1 MSIEPEE
8 YGMERLK
15 LMIVDDE
22 KIMLKGLLETYDWE
36 KMGFE
41 VIGSAMNGEDA
52 LTLIQQTPPDVVLTD
67 ICMKRMDGIQL
78 MEETKKTNPEICFV
92 VLSAYKDFE
101 YAKEACRLGA
111 ISYLLKPVTDE
122 MFDKMSEVY
131 EICMN
136 RKQKYTNYETW
147 KKFLLE
153 DETNFCSYMLERFLK
168 GSITREELLSVGDAV
183 EKHFE
188 KNHYFAALCV
198 DVDILY
204 KITEP
209 GEYNARRFALAS
221 CIKEELNSYPEFWS
235 FVNPDGSRTYIV
247 NMGEYSSNGKLKLI
261 LSDVKKK
268 MGFEITA
275 AVTNGYPGLDGLY
288 QAYVQIQR
296 LYELA
301 EEEEVGLLEETAGL
315 ETAKNRT
322 YPAEVENRI
331 LSGIRK
337 CDKEQVKQGCIEFVE
352 MLTED
357 EETNRIFLQQLAVR
371 VQIMLNDSCG
381 LQEEIRA
388 GFYEY
393 YQMAFRYPAVRL
405 VHILYELFLL
415 IVEKRLKMVPEGEEE
430 KYVSYVRST
439 CLYME
444 ENMKDEELSIVQA
457 AERVFLNP
465 VYLGRVFKSVKGM
478 SFRQYLLQIR
488 MEKAK
493 QLLAG
498 TAMTVTEI
506 CQEVGIPNASY
517 FAKLFKQYTGQLP
530 SEYKK

>member
-1 MSIEPEE
+1 
-8 YGMERLK
+8 
-15 LMIVDDE
+15 
-22 KIMLKGLLETYDWE
+22 
-36 KMGFE
+36 
-41 VIGSAMNGEDA
+41 
-52 LTLIQQTPPDVVLTD
+52 
-67 ICMKRMDGIQL
+67 
-78 MEETKKTNPEICFV
+78 
-92 VLSAYKDFE
+92 
-101 YAKEACRLGA
+101 
-111 ISYLLKPVTDE
+111 
-122 MFDKMSEVY
+122 
-131 EICMN
+131 
-136 RKQKYTNYETW
+136 
-147 KKFLLE
+147 
-153 DETNFCSYMLERFLK
+153 
-168 GSITREELLSVGDAV
+168 
-183 EKHFE
+183 
-188 KNHYFAALCV
+188 
-198 DVDILY
+198 
-204 KITEP
+204 
-209 GEYNARRFALAS
+209 
-221 CIKEELNSYPEFWS
+221 
-235 FVNPDGSRTYIV
+235 
-247 NMGEYSSNGKLKLI
+247 
-261 LSDVKKK
+261 

-517 FAKLFKQYTGQLP
+517 FAKLFKQYYQYGCDGLVQQSVAKQRQYYDIERISNKIFTTFRIGARRNRLG
-530 SEYKK
+530 K